1 MDGFSYTNIFDT
13 KGIEYLIIIGFLILI
28 VPFWKALNK
37 PLMVKERVKES
48 LGILNAAVLRIP
60 EGLLF
65 NRNHVWSHL
74 ERSGKATLGLDD
86 LLMHITGEVELKNF
100 RNPGERVRKGDL
112 IAEITQ
118 DGKQLKI
125 TSPVSGEIS
134 DVNDNIISEP
144 ALLNDDP
151 YQKGWLYKIKPDK
164 WKEETG
170 EYYMAGE
177 AKKWAE
183 KELLRFKDFI
193 AHSVKKYSPETSG
206 VVLQEG
212 GELVDY
218 PLSGMPAETWK
229 DFQDAFLN
237 AAT

>member
-37 PLMVKERVKES
+37 PLMVKEKLREG

-65 NRNHVWSHL
+65 NRNHVWTHL
-74 ERSGKATLGLDD
+74 EPSGKASLGLDD
-86 LLMHITGEVELKNF
+86 MLMHITGKVELKNF

-134 DVNDNIISEP
+134 DVNENIISEP
-144 ALLNDDP
+144 AILNNDP
-151 YQKGWLYKIKPDK
+151 YQKGWLYKIKPER

-170 EYYMAGE
+170 EYYMGGE

-183 KELLRFKDFI
+183 NELLRFKDFI
-193 AHSVKKYSPETSG
+193 AGSVKKYSPATAE

-218 PLSGMPAETWK
+218 PLSGMPAEAWN
-229 DFQDAFLN
+229 DFQKAFLN
-237 AAT
+237 TGT

>member
-13 KGIEYLIIIGFLILI
+13 KGLEYLIIIGFLILI
-28 VPFWKALNK
+28 VPFWRALNK
-37 PLMVKERVKES
+37 PLMVKEKIRES
-48 LGILNAAVLRIP
+48 LGVLNAAVLRIP

-65 NRNHVWSHL
+65 NRNHVWTHL

-144 ALLNDDP
+144 ALLNNDP
-151 YQKGWLYKIKPDK
+151 YQRGWLYKIKPER

-170 EYYMAGE
+170 DYYMAGE
-177 AKKWAE
+177 ARRWAE

-193 AHSVKKYSPETSG
+193 ANSVKKHSPETAG

-218 PLSGMPAETWK
+218 PLSGMPAETWE

-237 AAT
+237 TAT